1 MAIEKINI
9 NSPVYLKVENTNL
22 ASCKL
27 TIAIYS
33 GAFNAS
39 PTTTY
44 ELIKNEVAD
53 NGYVIFEIGELIK
66 DFIAY
71 SFSGTFGS
79 NGVNVWV
86 QTTATP
92 IRSNPADGAL
102 DAITTIMLAFD
113 GVGYF
118 EEGFDI
124 TQTTNSA
131 TTQNLTRHKG
141 SLTKLMSNTTIFREL
156 QEVLYIPVLANL
168 SVNSGSDTLSGATTV
183 NFKNGSSI
191 VSTVTVPT
199 GVSNSN
205 NAIAYATSTTATLT
219 SVDIVT
225 GGSTETITIEEQP
238 CNRFTNLPLVFV
250 NKSGALQKVN
260 FFFKSLESVNVE
272 KEEFKTNTLTTGATY
287 SINAHQYKNRNINS
301 RETIVLNT
309 GYVNDSYNQVIEE
322 ILFTKRCWLFKDNQ
336 YLPVIPQDKSVQFKT
351 SLNDRLANYTMTFNF
366 AFDKINTIR

>member
-66 DFIAY
+66 DYIAY

-141 SLTKLMSNTTIFREL
+141 SLTKLMSNTTIFREF

-183 NFKNGSSI
+183 NFKNGSST

-260 FFFKSLESVNVE
+260 FFLKSLESVNVE

>member
-44 ELIKNEVAD
+44 ELIKNEVA
-53 NGYVIFEIGELIK
+53 NNNYVIFEIGELIK
-66 DFIAY
+66 DYITY

-79 NGVNVWV
+79 NGINVWV

-183 NFKNGSSI
+183 NFKNGSST

-260 FFFKSLESVNVE
+260 FFLKSLESVNVE

-322 ILFTKRCWLFKDNQ
+322 ILFTKRCWLFKNNQ

>member
-322 ILFTKRCWLFKDNQ
+322 ILFTKRCWLFKNNQ

>member
-44 ELIKNEVAD
+44 ELIKNEVA
-53 NGYVIFEIGELIK
+53 NNNYVIFEIGELIK
-66 DFIAY
+66 DYIAY

-141 SLTKLMSNTTIFREL
+141 SLKTLMSNTTIFREF

-183 NFKNGSSI
+183 NFKNGSST

-260 FFFKSLESVNVE
+260 FFLKSLESVNVE

-322 ILFTKRCWLFKDNQ
+322 ILFTKRCWLFKNNQ

-351 SLNDRLANYTMTFNF
+351 SLNDRLANYTMTCNF

>member
-260 FFFKSLESVNVE
+260 FFLKSLESVNVE